1 MRGRR
6 EDAKWEGV
14 RQRMK
19 VDLHVHCRE
28 RSPCARSS
36 IVEQIRAAV
45 DAGLDAIAFT
55 DHGQLHP
62 AQEMARLNEEFAPLR
77 ILNGIELTID
87 SEDIIVLGV
96 TDPALATESWTWPR
110 LHGLVREHGGFL
122 AVAHPFRYHPDIAV
136 DIQGFPPDAIEV
148 YSSNTPRAVA
158 GQILDVARRMRIPA
172 LCDSDAHDSTQ
183 LGRYYNLLDEAPHG
197 DLEIFALLRQG
208 AFTAVMREEDGGI
221 KEIAQRAILDMNRD
235 LSGRPRSVMAERQ
248 HG

>member
-1 MRGRR
+1 
-6 EDAKWEGV
+6 
-14 RQRMK
+14 MK

-77 ILNGIELTID
+77 ILDGIELTIA

-110 LHGLVREHGGFL
+110 LHDFVREHGGFL
-122 AVAHPFRYHPDIAV
+122 AVAHPFRYRSEIAV

-158 GQILDVARRMRIPA
+158 GQILEVARRMRIPV

-221 KEIAQRAILDMNRD
+221 KEIAQRAIMDMNRD

-248 HG
+248 HGQDA